1 MIKALAAVAAFEK
14 CFDTLAKDLDPGRV
28 APTLFARNVINSES
42 IREARAINLL
52 LTLLE
57 KIRTEPKVFS
67 VICQVLEANGVS
79 AVTVLRGTIYVALIQ
94 ITAKCLIHNMYII
107 L

>member
-1 MIKALAAVAAFEK
+1 M
-14 CFDTLAKDLDPGRV
+14 